1 MGDCEEGVLSKVI
14 LLSGARGV
22 VGQPL
27 WEEFERR
34 KCRVVPVSRSVV
46 DTSAG
51 IKWDMEHE
59 DFLSKEGTAKE
70 GTVREGTVREG
81 ATPIDT
87 MVHCAPIWLLPRH
100 LPSLAH
106 HGLKRLIVFSSSSV
120 LSKKDTQ
127 DSSEQELVRL
137 LGDGEQSIASQ
148 CNQLGIAY
156 TIFRPSM
163 IYGFGLDEN
172 ISRLAR
178 FINRWGF
185 AVVAGKADGLRQPV
199 HTLDLVDAVVKA
211 LDEVATYSNIYTLA
225 GAEVLSYRNMVSR
238 IFEALNKPTR
248 VISIPVSIYRCVLRL
263 AALTGGFAYTAEM
276 ADRMNSNL
284 AYDNNPAIDDF
295 DYAPKPFLVR
305 ADRDLAGLLV

>member
-1 MGDCEEGVLSKVI
+1 MGDCEEGVLSKVV

-46 DTSAG
+46 DSSAG

-59 DFLSKEGTAKE
+59 DFLPIEGIA
-70 GTVREGTVREG
+70 REGS
-81 ATPIDT
+81 TPIDT

-106 HGLKRLIVFSSSSV
+106 HGLRRLIVFSSSSV
-120 LSKKDTQ
+120 LSKKNTQ
-127 DSSEQELVRL
+127 DLAEQELVRL
-137 LGDGEQSIASQ
+137 LDDGEKNTASQ
-148 CNQLGIAY
+148 CDQLGIAF

-172 ISRLAR
+172 VSRLAR
-178 FINRWGF
+178 FINRWSF

-199 HTLDLVDAVVKA
+199 HALDLVDAVFKV
-211 LDEVATYSNIYTLA
+211 LDEVVTYSKVYTLA
-225 GAEVLSYRNMVSR
+225 GAETLSYRKMVCR
-238 IFEALNKPTR
+238 IFEALNKPVR
-248 VISIPVSIYRCVLRL
+248 VLSLPLPVYRCVLRV
-263 AALTGGFAYTAEM
+263 AALTGKFAYTAEM
-276 ADRMNSNL
+276 ANRMNSNL
-284 AYDNNPAIDDF
+284 AYDNYPAIDDF
-295 DYAPKPFLVR
+295 GYAPRPFLEC
-305 ADRDLAGLLV
+305 ADRDLSERLL